1 MEPGHR
7 WRKSNRL
14 EWRKPLHEK
23 ADQSPGSAPVKRSLS
38 PDGDWPSD
46 VPRPPKPVEEP
57 EGKKRLKDEG
67 WMEPVPTAVVELLSM
82 SAYLKANKG
91 KLDPEHWYEYIGPI
105 SDQLAKDLMA
115 EHEKVACVHLE
126 QVKNHDPLEIQL
138 NAGWKAEDIMAYV
151 PSILGMDFTSLG
163 TNWMLTYRGA
173 HVNLVQQWLHFGV
186 VFSPGLTSE
195 GAPLGRAVGLEALP
209 NDVQKLA
216 KIKGVIPLRRT
227 TVDALARIGNSKVS
241 SGDVTLS
248 HGAAALME
256 DATAPKADEHHTVV
270 GAAAATVHHGSQQT
284 AFAAEYHDDIAEDL
298 LEAAVRA
305 EKVLADQEK
314 ALEIEKKEGNLGG
327 SGPSGLA
334 DGDKERSNEQVPDAA
349 ATADGEK
356 VKPENE
362 STGEFIGEKSEIEKV
377 GADSAADGGRD
388 KVAESPAKDDMS
400 ATLAFSV
407 QPSTD
412 DSELF
417 HQAPPQTGFSV
428 VRSGEAWAR
437 PPREG
442 YKGARIF
449 VDGHVLR
456 VGESVSSGILGPVG
470 FDFMCVSCG
479 AVSHVCETLWGYP
492 FCETCKGSCCSA
504 AQARKLWRTQAA
516 FTSPLEGGVCFGTGE
531 RKGYQGNDPRVI
543 VSRVEKE
550 FQVVPVDTCAVRMN
564 VLLSVKRVD
573 QFFGRVCFHATS
585 VGSSA
590 EAIVVLDEW
599 FQHHWIPT
607 SGDVLWI
614 SGLTTWGVL
623 NGTTIQFL
631 FPPATGV
638 GIAKQP
644 VLAGRTKPTRALELF
659 AGIGG
664 WGDACEN
671 VLGVEEFYSVDIDPL
686 PCKLLALKR
695 RVVPYTVD
703 QLVEEVV
710 EDRSAV
716 VVGDVADPRWWFT
729 SCVVDPFD
737 VIAWSS
743 PCITFSKAGMRAGL
757 LSPEGLVLLKA
768 IGLRSVFGSFFS
780 FGENVLGL
788 LKHEHWPLILDF
800 AKGFGQFG
808 WIELNLSVIAPMQ
821 RPRLFVVQYG
831 MECDVFPSH
840 DVRNFANLALQ
851 ELYIQPSLIDPV
863 EAAMLR
869 VSREVLKFL
878 ADPAMAV
885 GQRVVHT
892 KDRELYGYGVAERT
906 YQWPGD
912 VLPVLMANHG
922 RQHLLP
928 KKLLHQNGLMAWVLA
943 DKRLGHG
950 VQSLRAMHP
959 FEALWLLGFDV
970 FGPISA
976 SKEDMMKPVGNTV
989 SPWVAGAFLAAVYAA
1004 NGEHKFLVRIRKWL
1018 QWSVEKDR
1026 LLGMKVFTRGDC
1038 LWLAAVCPPLPPSG
1052 TTSWILHWGHA
1063 FFLFRADID
1072 SIDARFVQSLCG
1084 FDSNWKCHTVI
1095 TPADPSQFCLPL
1107 VSIVGDSAELTV
1119 QLSGTFKADPGDC
1132 IGSLY
1137 QRADLSPSFHV
1148 LTIEG
1153 RQPSRNAQIWT
1164 VVDSTLK
1171 GTLELQGPAPK
1182 EVCET
1187 RLIFRNEV
1195 HAVKSRDD
1203 MTIAEAIRVALPFP
1217 CHAEGAEVWDV
1228 VTRCSVPTAT
1238 TLPSQGGIYQV
1249 FLVPELFAI
1258 EPIGLIIFPPMSTVG
1273 ECLTVLN
1280 DALYGS
1286 KASVLLTGNGR
1297 TVDQEIPIGAAAT
1310 RGVLRLKV
1318 YGLRGGGK
1326 PTLSPLDISNKL
1338 QELLVEKGVPKAA
1351 ADERTHEV
1359 YKGLGTKTLKQI
1371 FSHKDPWQALK
1382 QEATKEKIVLIGAL
1396 ERQQKEN
1403 VTASSAKQVEEP
1415 FDAWQAW
1422 LDNRSMLKQA
1432 KAKRREAVEETAFQ
1446 LDSSFFKDS
1455 QGSKIPSATP
1465 EELLGGAAGIAVC
1478 QLNEISSLLPSFC
1491 SKNVTVE
1498 ASAVVI
1504 IGGEAAA
1511 LGPRFRDLIVPG
1523 WMNGKTVALKVAV
1536 LSTGDEPI
1544 QWDEAQKVTVDVVNG
1559 NTVCLCFVYPAE
1571 AGDKWAVLQQGFDR
1585 YFKKIFP
1592 TAPEALVD
1600 HWAQA
1605 YYCKKRKVE
1614 PDQAEYFHIIVR
1626 INDKYLES
1634 VLKVCGRNGLY
1645 LQPRSPT
1652 RSLDT
1657 RFGVVRLTGL
1667 AREEALAMQ
1676 QQVPFQLGLVRTT
1689 KGFGLRVRSERVR
1702 EARKVV
1708 FPEVEVSSESGDDGQ
1723 HRYRL
1728 LGVPEVFDRRAVKT
1742 LVGKLGWRAKVGK
1755 AVGWKTWLVSSES
1768 APPTKTIQVGDTT
1781 VVVAEETLVVKQ
1793 EVVVAATESKL
1804 KGLRADKARVM
1815 PAASAERPLIGEL
1828 GGQHTDKIRQVKEQV
1843 REEIQQDLETACN
1856 QRIAVLETAVEEL
1869 KSSSVYQQNQTA
1881 AVQRELGAVQQQVA
1895 GLPDQISALCKQLQ
1909 QDSDGK
1915 LKELATEFSVS
1926 LRERDNKIGSQFEEI
1941 KAMFEGA
1948 TSAKSRKVA
1957 DGL

>member
-1 MEPGHR
+1 MV
-7 WRKSNRL
+7 
-14 EWRKPLHEK
+14 HE
-23 ADQSPGSAPVKRSLS
+23 
-38 PDGDWPSD
+38 
-46 VPRPPKPVEEP
+46 
-57 EGKKRLKDEG
+57 
-67 WMEPVPTAVVELLSM
+67 
-82 SAYLKANKG
+82 
-91 KLDPEHWYEYIGPI
+91 
-105 SDQLAKDLMA
+105 
-115 EHEKVACVHLE
+115 
-126 QVKNHDPLEIQL
+126 
-138 NAGWKAEDIMAYV
+138 
-151 PSILGMDFTSLG
+151 
-163 TNWMLTYRGA
+163 
-173 HVNLVQQWLHFGV
+173 
-186 VFSPGLTSE
+186 
-195 GAPLGRAVGLEALP
+195 
-209 NDVQKLA
+209 
-216 KIKGVIPLRRT
+216 
-227 TVDALARIGNSKVS
+227 
-241 SGDVTLS
+241 
-248 HGAAALME
+248 
-256 DATAPKADEHHTVV
+256 
-270 GAAAATVHHGSQQT
+270 
-284 AFAAEYHDDIAEDL
+284 
-298 LEAAVRA
+298 
-305 EKVLADQEK
+305 
-314 ALEIEKKEGNLGG
+314 
-327 SGPSGLA
+327 
-334 DGDKERSNEQVPDAA
+334 
-349 ATADGEK
+349 
-356 VKPENE
+356 
-362 STGEFIGEKSEIEKV
+362 
-377 GADSAADGGRD
+377 
-388 KVAESPAKDDMS
+388 
-400 ATLAFSV
+400 
-407 QPSTD
+407 
-412 DSELF
+412 
-417 HQAPPQTGFSV
+417 
-428 VRSGEAWAR
+428 AR

-442 YKGARIF
+442 YKDARIF

-470 FDFMCVSCG
+470 FDFMCFGCG
-479 AVSHVCETLWGYP
+479 DVTQVVHTLWGFP
-492 FCETCKGSCCSA
+492 FCESCKGLCCSA

-516 FTSPLEGGVCFGTGE
+516 LTSPVEEGFCFGTGE

-543 VSRVEKE
+543 VSNVEKA

-564 VLLSVKRVD
+564 VLIAVKFVD
-573 QFFGRVCFHATS
+573 HFYGRVCFHATS
-585 VGSSA
+585 VDSSA
-590 EAIVVLDEW
+590 EAIVVMDEW
-599 FQHHWIPT
+599 FQQHWMPA
-607 SGDVLWI
+607 SGEVLWI

-623 NGTTIQFL
+623 HGTTIQFL
-631 FPPATGV
+631 FPPSTGV
-638 GIAKQP
+638 GIAKQSTATG
-644 VLAGRTKPTRALELF
+644 LSKPTRVLELF

-671 VLGVEEFYSVDIDPL
+671 VLGAEEFCSIDFDPQ

-695 RVVPYTVD
+695 RIVPYTVD

-710 EDRSAV
+710 ADRSAV

-729 SCVVDPFD
+729 TCVVDPFD

-743 PCITFSKAGMRAGL
+743 PCITFSKAGLRAGL

-768 IGLRSVFGSFFS
+768 IGLRSVFGSRFS

-808 WIELNLSVIAPMQ
+808 WVELNLSVIAPMQ
-821 RPRLFVVQYG
+821 RPRLFVVQC
-831 MECDVFPSH
+831 ENEVDEFPSH
-840 DVRNFANLALQ
+840 EVRNFANRAQ
-851 ELYIQPSLIDPV
+851 QDLYIQASLIDSV
-863 EAAMLR
+863 EAASLR

-885 GQRVVHT
+885 GQRVVPPE
-892 KDRELYGYGVAERT
+892 DREIYGYGIAERT

-928 KKLLHQNGLMAWVLA
+928 KKLLHQDGLMAWVLA
-943 DKRLGHG
+943 DKRIGQG
-950 VQSLRAMHP
+950 VQSLRALHP

-970 FGPISA
+970 FGPILA
-976 SKEDMMKPVGNTV
+976 SREETMKPVGNTV

-1004 NGEHKFLVRIRKWL
+1004 HGEHKFLVRIRKWI
-1018 QWSVEKDR
+1018 QWSVQKDR
-1026 LLGMKVFTRGDC
+1026 LLGLKVFTRGDC
-1038 LWLAAVCPPLPPSG
+1038 QWLGAVCPPLKPSG
-1052 TTSWILHWGHA
+1052 STPWILHWGLA
-1063 FFLFRADID
+1063 FFLFRADVDCID
-1072 SIDARFVQSLCG
+1072 TCFVQSMCG

-1095 TPADPSQFCLPL
+1095 TPADPSQFGLPL
-1107 VSIVGDSAELTV
+1107 VTIVGDSAELTV
-1119 QLSGTFKADPGDC
+1119 QLSGTFKADPGDNFD
-1132 IGSLY
+1132 SLY
-1137 QRADLSPSFHV
+1137 QRANLSPLVHV
-1148 LTIEG
+1148 LTIAG
-1153 RQPSRNAQIWT
+1153 IQPSRNAPIWA
-1164 VVDSTLK
+1164 VVDETLK
-1171 GTLELQGPAPK
+1171 RTVELQGPAPK
-1182 EVCET
+1182 AGCDT

-1195 HAVKSRDD
+1195 HFVKSRTDL
-1203 MTIAEAIRVALPFP
+1203 TIAEAIRVALPFP
-1217 CHAEGAEVWDV
+1217 CHVEGAEVWDV
-1228 VTRCSVPTAT
+1228 VERCSVNT
-1238 TLPSQGGIYQV
+1238 TSRLPSQGGIYQV
-1249 FLVPELFAI
+1249 FLVPEMYTI
-1258 EPIGLIIFPPMSTVG
+1258 ELIGLIRFPPMFTVG

-1297 TVDQEIPIGAAAT
+1297 TIDQDIAIGAAAT

-1326 PTLSPLDISNKL
+1326 PTPSPLDLSNKL
-1338 QELLVEKGVPKAA
+1338 QDLLVEKGVPKAV

-1371 FSHKDPWQALK
+1371 FSHRDPWQALK

-1403 VTASSAKQVEEP
+1403 AAASSVKQVEEP

-1432 KAKRREAVEETAFQ
+1432 KAKRREAVEEAAFQ

-1504 IGGEAAA
+1504 IGGEATA

-1544 QWDEAQKVTVDVVNG
+1544 QWDEAQKVKVDVVNG

-1614 PDQAEYFHIIVR
+1614 PDQAEYFHTIVR

-1657 RFGVVRLTGL
+1657 RFGVVRLTRL
-1667 AREEALAMQ
+1667 SREEALAIQ

-1689 KGFGLRVRSERVR
+1689 KGFGLRVRSEKVR

-1723 HRYRL
+1723 FRYRL

-1768 APPTKTIQVGDTT
+1768 APPTKTIQVGDNT

-1793 EVVVAATESKL
+1793 AVVVAATESKL

-1815 PAASAERPLIGEL
+1815 PAASAERPLLGEL
-1828 GGQHTDKIRQVKEQV
+1828 GSHHTDKIRQIKEQV

-1856 QRIAVLETAVEEL
+1856 QRISILETAVEEL

-1915 LKELATEFSVS
+1915 LKELASEFSVS

-1941 KAMFEGA
+1941 KAMFEDA